1 MKKQQLII
9 NPIEWVN
16 LLRFLINE
24 SWRNHERFSSVI
36 IAKKK
41 TIFLFKLERKDKKLS
56 KNTDPLYYIVGQAV
70 NLCTDT

>member
-16 LLRFLINE
+16 LLGFLINE
-24 SWRNHERFSSVI
+24 SWRNHERFPSFI

-41 TIFLFKLERKDKKLS
+41 ITFFFKLGRKSKLS
-56 KNTDPLYYIVGQAV
+56 KDTDPLYYIVGQAV